1 MTSYRVIEPSGTD
14 KGYGILINKIRI
26 VEYISNDYN
35 AVQRLAEECNAGA
48 VEMEFFDEILEDYLP
63 DCTRF

>member
-26 VEYISNDYN
+26 VEDISNDYN
-35 AVQRLAEECNAGA
+35 AVQRLAE
-48 VEMEFFDEILEDYLP
+48 LEEYLP